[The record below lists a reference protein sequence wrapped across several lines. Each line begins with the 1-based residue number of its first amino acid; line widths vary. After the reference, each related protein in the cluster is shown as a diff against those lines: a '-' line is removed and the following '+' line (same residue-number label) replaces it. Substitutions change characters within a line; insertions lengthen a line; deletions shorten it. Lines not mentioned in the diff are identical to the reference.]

1 MKRTSQLRARLT
13 QPTILVAP
21 GAADALTARLI
32 QDAGFEAVYATGAG
46 IANAQFA
53 LPDLGLLS
61 STEMITQIR
70 RIVQA
75 VTIPVIADAD
85 TGYGNPLNVMRTVQE
100 YAHAGVAAIQLEDQV
115 SPKKCGHFDGKEV
128 IAAEEMAQKI
138 RAAVEARTDADLVII
153 ARTDALATHGY
164 AEAIRRAR
172 LYAAQGA
179 DVIFVEALHT
189 PFEITNTP
197 REISAPVLFNMT
209 EGAKTPMYSAS
220 ELQALGYKIVIYPN
234 MTLRVAMRA
243 VQESLGVLKAE
254 GTSASLLTRMATW
267 EERQRIMRLAE
278 YEALDKK
285 FGNNT

>member
-13 QPTILVAP
+13 QPAILVAP

-138 RAAVEARTDADLVII
+138 RAAVEARTDPGLVII

-172 LYAAQGA
+172 LYAAEGA
-179 DVIFVEALHT
+179 DVIFVEALRT